1 MMIPPSIPRHSS
13 APNPIV
19 ALGLVASGALEDTHG
34 NQTFHRFSVPL
45 RTSQLVPQGRCPPGP
60 PCDAD
65 LLCPQASFRGCP
77 NPIVVL
83 GLVASGLFEDT
94 HGHQPFHRFSLLLR
108 TSWLVLWGLCPARGQ
123 HQGHHIM
130 LPHPFL
136 CILWR
141 PPQPY
146 CGFGIGHIWALRGH
160 SWPPALPQVLS
171 LAEDNPSGPMGNVSS
186 HGTALGPSSPY
197 LVGEAEG
204 LRQLADLP
212 QSVEVFIQAAD
223 AFLDA
228 LPVGGLRGT
237 CVGTPTW
244 H

>member
-1 MMIPPSIPRHSS
+1 MVALGLVASGPFEDTNDYEPFHRFSLPLRTSQLVPEERCPARGQHQSHHVMIPPSIPKHSS

-19 ALGLVASGALEDTHG
+19 ALGLVASEALEDTHG

-108 TSWLVLWGLCPARGQ
+108 TSWFVLWGLCPARGQ
-123 HQGHHIM
+123 HQGHHMM

-146 CGFGIGHIWALRGH
+146 CGFGIGHIWAL
-160 SWPPALPQVLS
+160 
-171 LAEDNPSGPMGNVSS
+171 
-186 HGTALGPSSPY
+186 
-197 LVGEAEG
+197 
-204 LRQLADLP
+204 
-212 QSVEVFIQAAD
+212 
-223 AFLDA
+223 
-228 LPVGGLRGT
+228 
-237 CVGTPTW
+237 
-244 H
+244 